1 MKRIMIVAGEAS
13 GDLHGSNLVRSA
25 LSLDPDLKFYGLGGE
40 NLRNAGIDLL
50 FDLEHQGLFGFLEIV
65 SSLRSTIGIY
75 RSLKASLTRDR
86 PSAVVLID
94 YPDFNLRLAKSAK
107 RLGIPVFYYIS
118 PQLWA
123 WRQGRVKKVDRY
135 VDRMAVVF
143 PFEPDFYQRHGVEVS
158 FVGHP
163 LLDVMDPP
171 RPKEEVKTELGF
183 DPSRPLLGLL
193 PGSRMSEIKAHLPLM
208 LESAR
213 RLNAGRPNGVS
224 LAVAQA
230 DSLGSGELT
239 PFLELGPKDVKLVA
253 GRTHDLQNAADVILT
268 ASGTATLE
276 TALMLTP
283 MVVIYRLKLLSYQIF
298 RRMVKIE
305 HVAMA
310 NLIAGEEVVPE
321 LLQNDA
327 RPDNIVTELNRILDS
342 PEDRRRMVE
351 GLTLIRKKL
360 GGQGA
365 SLRAA
370 RLLLETINS
379 RTDT

>member
-183 DPSRPLLGLL
+183 DPSQSLLGLL

-213 RLNAGRPNGVS
+213 RLNAGRPNGVA

-253 GRTHDLQNAADVILT
+253 GHTHDLQNAADVILT

-327 RPDNIVTELNRILDS
+327 RPDNIVTELNRILES

-360 GGQGA
+360 GGHGA

>member
-123 WRQGRVKKVDRY
+123 WRPGRVKKVDRY

-183 DPSRPLLGLL
+183 DPSKPLLGLL

-208 LESAR
+208 LESAG
-213 RLNAGRPNGVS
+213 RLNAGRSNGVS

-239 PFLELGPKDVKLVA
+239 PLLDLGPKDVKLVA

-283 MVVIYRLKLLSYQIF
+283 MVVIYRLKPLSYQIF

-321 LLQNDA
+321 LLQKDA
-327 RPDNIVTELNRILDS
+327 CPDNIVTELNRILES
-342 PEDRRRMVE
+342 TEDRTRMVE

-360 GGQGA
+360 GWQGA

-370 RLLLETINS
+370 RILLETINS

>member
-1 MKRIMIVAGEAS
+1 MIVAGEAS

-183 DPSRPLLGLL
+183 DPSQPLLGLL

-213 RLNAGRPNGVS
+213 RLNAGRANGVS

-253 GRTHDLQNAADVILT
+253 GHTHDLQNAADVILT

>member
-183 DPSRPLLGLL
+183 DPSQPLLGLL

-213 RLNAGRPNGVS
+213 RLNAGRANGVS

-253 GRTHDLQNAADVILT
+253 GHTHDLQNAADVILT

>member
-183 DPSRPLLGLL
+183 DPSQPLLGLL

-208 LESAR
+208 LESAG
-213 RLNAGRPNGVS
+213 RLKAGRSNGVS

-230 DSLGSGELT
+230 DSLASGELT
-239 PFLELGPKDVKLVA
+239 PFLELGPKDVKLVV

-360 GGQGA
+360 GGPGA

>member
-50 FDLEHQGLFGFLEIV
+50 FDLEHQGLFGYLEIV

-213 RLNAGRPNGVS
+213 RLNAGRPNGVA

-253 GRTHDLQNAADVILT
+253 GHTHDLQNAADVILT

>member
-123 WRQGRVKKVDRY
+123 WRQGRVKKIDRY

-163 LLDVMDPP
+163 LLDVMGPP

-183 DPSRPLLGLL
+183 DPSQPLLGLL

-208 LESAR
+208 LESAG
-213 RLNAGRPNGVS
+213 RLKSGRPNGLS

-230 DSLGSGELT
+230 DSLGSGKLT

-360 GGQGA
+360 GGPGA

>member
-1 MKRIMIVAGEAS
+1 
-13 GDLHGSNLVRSA
+13 
-25 LSLDPDLKFYGLGGE
+25 
-40 NLRNAGIDLL
+40 
-50 FDLEHQGLFGFLEIV
+50 
-65 SSLRSTIGIY
+65 
-75 RSLKASLTRDR
+75 
-86 PSAVVLID
+86 VVLID

-183 DPSRPLLGLL
+183 DPSQPLLGLL

-253 GRTHDLQNAADVILT
+253 GHTHDLQNAADVILT

>member
-163 LLDVMDPP
+163 LLDVMEPP

-213 RLNAGRPNGVS
+213 RLNAGRPNGVA

>member
-143 PFEPDFYQRHGVEVS
+143 PFESDFYQRHGVEVS

-183 DPSRPLLGLL
+183 DPSQPLLGLL

-208 LESAR
+208 LESAG
-213 RLNAGRPNGVS
+213 RLKAGRSNGVS

-230 DSLGSGELT
+230 DSLASGELT
-239 PFLELGPKDVKLVA
+239 PFLELGPKDVKLVV

-298 RRMVKIE
+298 RRMIKIE

-360 GGQGA
+360 GGPGA

>member
-183 DPSRPLLGLL
+183 DPSQPLLGLL

-213 RLNAGRPNGVS
+213 RLNAGRPNGVA

-253 GRTHDLQNAADVILT
+253 GHTHDLQNAADVILT

>member
-50 FDLEHQGLFGFLEIV
+50 FDLEHQGLFGILEIV

-183 DPSRPLLGLL
+183 DPSQPLLGLL

-213 RLNAGRPNGVS
+213 RLNAGRPNGVA

-253 GRTHDLQNAADVILT
+253 GHTHDLQNAADVILT

>member
-213 RLNAGRPNGVS
+213 RLNAGRPNGVA

-253 GRTHDLQNAADVILT
+253 GHTHDLQNAADVILT

>member
-1 MKRIMIVAGEAS
+1 MIVAGEAS

-183 DPSRPLLGLL
+183 DPSQPLLGLL

-253 GRTHDLQNAADVILT
+253 GHTHDLQNAADVILT

>member
-123 WRQGRVKKVDRY
+123 WRPGRVKKIDRY

-183 DPSRPLLGLL
+183 DPSQPLLGLL

>member
-213 RLNAGRPNGVS
+213 RLNAGRPNGVA

>member
-40 NLRNAGIDLL
+40 NLRKAGIDLL

-183 DPSRPLLGLL
+183 DPSQPLLGLL

-208 LESAR
+208 LESAG
-213 RLNAGRPNGVS
+213 RLNAGRRNGVS

-230 DSLGSGELT
+230 DSLASGELT
-239 PFLELGPKDVKLVA
+239 PFLELGPKNVKLVA

-360 GGQGA
+360 GGPGA

>member
-183 DPSRPLLGLL
+183 DPSQSLLGLL

-213 RLNAGRPNGVS
+213 RLNAGRPNGVA

-253 GRTHDLQNAADVILT
+253 GHTHDLQNAADVILT

>member
-65 SSLRSTIGIY
+65 SSLRSTIRIY
-75 RSLKASLTRDR
+75 RSLKASLNRDR

-183 DPSRPLLGLL
+183 DPSQPLLGLL

-213 RLNAGRPNGVS
+213 RLNAGRPNGVA

-253 GRTHDLQNAADVILT
+253 GHTHDLQNAADVILT

>member
-25 LSLDPDLKFYGLGGE
+25 LSLDSDLKFYGLGGE

-123 WRQGRVKKVDRY
+123 WRPGRVKKVDRY

-163 LLDVMDPP
+163 LLDVMGPP

-183 DPSRPLLGLL
+183 DPSQPLLGLL

-208 LESAR
+208 LESAG

-360 GGQGA
+360 GGPGA

>member
-123 WRQGRVKKVDRY
+123 WRQGRVRKVDRY

-171 RPKEEVKTELGF
+171 RPKEEVKAELGF
-183 DPSRPLLGLL
+183 DPSQPLLGLL

-208 LESAR
+208 LESAG

-230 DSLGSGELT
+230 DSLGSGEFT
-239 PFLELGPKDVKLVA
+239 PFLELGPKDVKLIA
-253 GRTHDLQNAADVILT
+253 GR
-268 ASGTATLE
+268 
-276 TALMLTP
+276 
-283 MVVIYRLKLLSYQIF
+283 
-298 RRMVKIE
+298 
-305 HVAMA
+305 
-310 NLIAGEEVVPE
+310 
-321 LLQNDA
+321 
-327 RPDNIVTELNRILDS
+327 
-342 PEDRRRMVE
+342 
-351 GLTLIRKKL
+351 
-360 GGQGA
+360 
-365 SLRAA
+365 
-370 RLLLETINS
+370 
-379 RTDT
+379 

>member
-123 WRQGRVKKVDRY
+123 WRPGRVKKVDRY

>member
-183 DPSRPLLGLL
+183 DPSQPLLGLL

-239 PFLELGPKDVKLVA
+239 PLLELGPKDVKLVA

>member
-1 MKRIMIVAGEAS
+1 MIVAGEAS

-65 SSLRSTIGIY
+65 SSLRSTIRIY
-75 RSLKASLTRDR
+75 RSLKASLNRDR

-183 DPSRPLLGLL
+183 DPSQPLLGLL

-213 RLNAGRPNGVS
+213 RLNAGRPNGVA

-253 GRTHDLQNAADVILT
+253 GHTHDLQNAADVILT

>member
-1 MKRIMIVAGEAS
+1 MIVAGEAS

-143 PFEPDFYQRHGVEVS
+143 PFESDFYQRHGVEVS

-183 DPSRPLLGLL
+183 DPSQPLLGLL

-208 LESAR
+208 LESAG

>member
-40 NLRNAGIDLL
+40 NLRKAGIDLL

-123 WRQGRVKKVDRY
+123 WRQGRVKKIDRY

-183 DPSRPLLGLL
+183 DPSQPLLGLL

-208 LESAR
+208 LESAG
-213 RLNAGRPNGVS
+213 RLNAGRRNGVS

-230 DSLGSGELT
+230 DSLASGELT
-239 PFLELGPKDVKLVA
+239 PFLELGPKNVKLVA

-360 GGQGA
+360 GGPGA

>member
-123 WRQGRVKKVDRY
+123 WRQGRVKKIDRY

-143 PFEPDFYQRHGVEVS
+143 PFEQDFYQRHGVEVS

-163 LLDVMDPP
+163 LLDVMGPP

-183 DPSRPLLGLL
+183 DPSQPLLGLL

-208 LESAR
+208 LESAG

-360 GGQGA
+360 GGPGA

>member
-143 PFEPDFYQRHGVEVS
+143 PFEPDFYQRYGVEVS

-183 DPSRPLLGLL
+183 DPSQPLLGLL

-213 RLNAGRPNGVS
+213 RLNAGRPNGVA

-239 PFLELGPKDVKLVA
+239 PFLELGPKDVKLIA

-327 RPDNIVTELNRILDS
+327 HPDNIVTELNRILDS

-360 GGQGA
+360 GGHGA

>member
-123 WRQGRVKKVDRY
+123 WRQGRVKKIDRY
-135 VDRMAVVF
+135 VDHMAVVF
-143 PFEPDFYQRHGVEVS
+143 PFELDFYQRHGIEVS

-183 DPSRPLLGLL
+183 DPSKPLLGLL

-208 LESAR
+208 LESAG
-213 RLNAGRPNGVS
+213 RLNAGRSNGVS

-239 PFLELGPKDVKLVA
+239 PLLELGPKDVKLVA

-283 MVVIYRLKLLSYQIF
+283 MVVIYRLKPLSYQIF

-321 LLQNDA
+321 LLQKDA
-327 RPDNIVTELNRILDS
+327 CPDNIVTELNRILES
-342 PEDRRRMVE
+342 TEDRTRMVE

-360 GGQGA
+360 GRQGA

-370 RLLLETINS
+370 RILLEMINS
-379 RTDT
+379 KTDT

>member
-143 PFEPDFYQRHGVEVS
+143 PFEPDFYQRYGVEVS

-183 DPSRPLLGLL
+183 DPSQPLLGLL

-213 RLNAGRPNGVS
+213 RLNAGRPNGVA

-327 RPDNIVTELNRILDS
+327 RPDNIVTELNRILES

>member
-143 PFEPDFYQRHGVEVS
+143 PFESDFYQRHGVEVS

-183 DPSRPLLGLL
+183 DPSQPLLGLL

-208 LESAR
+208 LESAG
-213 RLNAGRPNGVS
+213 RLKAGRSNGVS

-230 DSLGSGELT
+230 DSLASGELT
-239 PFLELGPKDVKLVA
+239 PFLELGPKDVKLVV

-360 GGQGA
+360 GGPGA

>member
-40 NLRNAGIDLL
+40 NLRKAGIDLL

-123 WRQGRVKKVDRY
+123 WRQGRVKKIDRY

-183 DPSRPLLGLL
+183 DPSQPLLGLL

-208 LESAR
+208 LESAG
-213 RLNAGRPNGVS
+213 RLNAGRRNGVS

-230 DSLGSGELT
+230 DSLASGELT
-239 PFLELGPKDVKLVA
+239 PFLELGPKNVKLVA

-327 RPDNIVTELNRILDS
+327 HPDNIVTELNRILDS

-360 GGQGA
+360 GGPGA

>member
-183 DPSRPLLGLL
+183 DPSQPLLGLL

>member
-123 WRQGRVKKVDRY
+123 WRPGRVKKVDRY

-183 DPSRPLLGLL
+183 DPSQPLLGLL

-253 GRTHDLQNAADVILT
+253 GHTHDLQNAADVILT

>member
-75 RSLKASLTRDR
+75 RSLKASLTSDR

-213 RLNAGRPNGVS
+213 RLNAGRANGVS

-253 GRTHDLQNAADVILT
+253 GHTHDLQNAADVILT

>member
-1 MKRIMIVAGEAS
+1 
-13 GDLHGSNLVRSA
+13 
-25 LSLDPDLKFYGLGGE
+25 
-40 NLRNAGIDLL
+40 
-50 FDLEHQGLFGFLEIV
+50 
-65 SSLRSTIGIY
+65 
-75 RSLKASLTRDR
+75 
-86 PSAVVLID
+86 
-94 YPDFNLRLAKSAK
+94 
-107 RLGIPVFYYIS
+107 
-118 PQLWA
+118 
-123 WRQGRVKKVDRY
+123 
-135 VDRMAVVF
+135 
-143 PFEPDFYQRHGVEVS
+143 
-158 FVGHP
+158 
-163 LLDVMDPP
+163 
-171 RPKEEVKTELGF
+171 
-183 DPSRPLLGLL
+183 
-193 PGSRMSEIKAHLPLM
+193 
-208 LESAR
+208 
-213 RLNAGRPNGVS
+213 
-224 LAVAQA
+224 
-230 DSLGSGELT
+230 
-239 PFLELGPKDVKLVA
+239 
-253 GRTHDLQNAADVILT
+253 
-268 ASGTATLE
+268 
-276 TALMLTP
+276 MLTP

>member
-143 PFEPDFYQRHGVEVS
+143 PFEPDFYQRYGVEVS

-183 DPSRPLLGLL
+183 DPSQPLLGLL

-208 LESAR
+208 LESAG

-230 DSLGSGELT
+230 DSLGSGDLT

-253 GRTHDLQNAADVILT
+253 GHTHDLQNAADVILT

-360 GGQGA
+360 GGHGA

>member
-183 DPSRPLLGLL
+183 DPSQPLLGLL

-213 RLNAGRPNGVS
+213 RLNAGRANGVS

>member
-123 WRQGRVKKVDRY
+123 WRPGRVKKVDRY

-213 RLNAGRPNGVS
+213 RLNAGRPNGVA

-253 GRTHDLQNAADVILT
+253 GHTHDLQNAADVILT